1 MSHCGEDERGSE
13 SVALRALTVARAH
26 AKTEIVHGV
35 PWQTRHPNVAVTAR
49 ISFRGLMK
57 EKRRCANCGTTKFG
71 LVRHRWYRHQFCRRK
86 CQEQFLDK
94 LAKDKEQFLK
104 WLAPKPI

>member
-1 MSHCGEDERGSE
+1 
-13 SVALRALTVARAH
+13 VARAH

-35 PWQTRHPNVAVTAR
+35 PWQTHHPNVAVTAR

-57 EKRRCANCGTTKFG
+57 ERRRCAHCGTTEFG
-71 LVRHRWYRHQFCRRK
+71 LVRRTWYRHQFCRKK
-86 CQEQFLDK
+86 CREQFLDK
-94 LAKDKEQFLK
+94 LAKDKEQFFK

>member
-1 MSHCGEDERGSE
+1 
-13 SVALRALTVARAH
+13 
-26 AKTEIVHGV
+26 
-35 PWQTRHPNVAVTAR
+35 
-49 ISFRGLMK
+49 MK

-71 LVRHRWYRHQFCRRK
+71 LIRHKWYRHQFCRKK
-86 CQEQFLDK
+86 CLDQFLDK